1 MDHHHAVRHPSS
13 SLDIYSEPLYQRPG
27 RKQEQQTYNSE
38 MKTAFFSKLR
48 PTVENT
54 TISLVFKVYL
64 IYDIPSIFMQ
74 CQTCQNYC
82 SNYL

>member
-1 MDHHHAVRHPSS
+1 MDHHHAVRHASS

-64 IYDIPSIFMQ
+64 I
-74 CQTCQNYC
+74 
-82 SNYL
+82 

>member
-1 MDHHHAVRHPSS
+1 MDHHHAVRHASS

-64 IYDIPSIFMQ
+64 ICYSLLGNVKPGKTTLTIM
-74 CQTCQNYC
+74 YH
-82 SNYL
+82 